1 MNLKNNSKSRKRDE
15 TVIDLTSMVDVVFLL
30 IIFFLVTTTFQKER
44 TINLDLAKSKSSK
57 EYKKNDG
64 LTISVDKEG
73 KYYYQKKEVS
83 LAKMKDILQNENKKG
98 LILIKSDKDAAY
110 KYVVNIMSLLQDLD
124 LNNID
129 FITE

>member
-57 EYKKNDG
+57 EFKKNEG
-64 LTISVDKEG
+64 ITISINKEG
-73 KYYYQKKEVS
+73 KYFYQKKEAT
-83 LAKMKDILQNENKKG
+83 LDKLKDILQNEAKKE
-98 LILIKSDKDAAY
+98 LILIKSDKDTPY
-110 KYVVNIMSLLQDLD
+110 KYVVDIMGMLQDLD
-124 LNNID
+124 LTNLD
-129 FITE
+129 FITK

>member
-1 MNLKNNSKSRKRDE
+1 MNLKNSSKSRKRDE

-64 LTISVDKEG
+64 LTISINKEG